1 VRAVVR
7 GRVQGVG
14 FRASAAH
21 EARRLGVGGWVRNL
35 PDGSVELEARGT
47 PAAVDALVTWLGQG
61 PRGAR
66 VTAVEAHE
74 VSTAEIAETED
85 EIQDRLGGNDR
96 DGFEIR

>member
-1 VRAVVR
+1 
-7 GRVQGVG
+7 VQGVG

-35 PDGSVELEARGT
+35 PDGSVELEAPT
-47 PAAVDALVTWLGQG
+47 AVDALVSWVGHG

-66 VTAVEAHE
+66 VTGVDAHE
-74 VSTAEIAETED
+74 LPAGD
-85 EIQDRLGGNDR
+85 EIQDRLDGNDR

>member
-14 FRASAAH
+14 FRASAAD
-21 EARRLGVGGWVRNL
+21 EARRLGVEGWIRNL
-35 PDGSVELEARGT
+35 PDGSVELEARGA
-47 PAAVDALVTWLGQG
+47 PAAVEALVSWLSHG

-66 VTAVEAHE
+66 VTGVDSYEAP
-74 VSTAEIAETED
+74 APN
-85 EIQDRLGGNDR
+85 EIQDRLDGNDG

>member
-1 VRAVVR
+1 VR

-21 EARRLGVGGWVRNL
+21 EARRLGVDGWVRNL
-35 PDGSVELEARGT
+35 PDGNVEVEARGA
-47 PAAVDALVTWLGQG
+47 PAAVDALVIWLGQG

-66 VTAVEAHE
+66 VTGVDAHE
-74 VSTAEIAETED
+74 VSTTD
-85 EIQDRLGGNDR
+85 ELQGG

>member
-1 VRAVVR
+1 MR

-21 EARRLGVGGWVRNL
+21 EARRLGVEGWVRNR
-35 PDGSVELEARGT
+35 PDGTVELEARGT
-47 PAAVDALVTWLGQG
+47 PAAVDALCAWLAQG

-66 VTAVEAHE
+66 VTGVDAHE
-74 VSTAEIAETED
+74 VPAND
-85 EIQDRLGGNDR
+85 EIQDRRGGNHG

>member
-1 VRAVVR
+1 MR

-21 EARRLGVGGWVRNL
+21 EARRLGVEGWVRNL

-47 PAAVDALVTWLGQG
+47 PAAVDALVSWLGQG

-66 VTAVEAHE
+66 VTGVDAHQAPG
-74 VSTAEIAETED
+74 TD
-85 EIQDRLGGNDR
+85 EIQDRLDGNDGE
-96 DGFEIR
+96 GFEIR

>member
-35 PDGSVELEARGT
+35 PDGTVELEARGA
-47 PAAVDALVTWLGQG
+47 PAAVDALVAWLGHG

-66 VTAVEAHE
+66 VTGVDVHDAPG
-74 VSTAEIAETED
+74 SD
-85 EIQDRLGGNDR
+85 EIQDRLDGNDGG
-96 DGFEIR
+96 GFEIR

>member
-21 EARRLGVGGWVRNL
+21 EARRLGVDGWVRNL

-47 PAAVDALVTWLGQG
+47 PAAVDALVSWLGQG

-66 VTAVEAHE
+66 VTGVDAHE
-74 VSTAEIAETED
+74 LPAAD
-85 EIQDRLGGNDR
+85 EIQDRLDGNDG

>member
-21 EARRLGVGGWVRNL
+21 EARRLGVGGWVRNR
-35 PDGSVELEARGT
+35 PDGSVELEARGA
-47 PAAVDALVTWLGQG
+47 PAAVDALCTWLAQG

-66 VTAVEAHE
+66 VTGVDTYEAPA
-74 VSTAEIAETED
+74 TD
-85 EIQDRLGGNDR
+85 EIQDREDGNR
-96 DGFEIR
+96 FEIR